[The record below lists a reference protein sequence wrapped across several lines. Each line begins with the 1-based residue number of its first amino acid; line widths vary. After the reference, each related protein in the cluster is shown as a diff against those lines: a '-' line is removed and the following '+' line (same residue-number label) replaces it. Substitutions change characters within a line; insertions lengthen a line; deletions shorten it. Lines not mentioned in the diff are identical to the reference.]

1 VILAFDAMTKRSA
14 IILCLASA
22 ITIAVVACIFWPS
35 PTVDQVMKDFYSAE
49 GRAEDMLMDPLILNA
64 ELVAPRVIQSI
75 QDKGMDKRRYAI
87 GFLGNERIVGALPV
101 LRRILADGS
110 EEYYF
115 RVDALEAIYQ
125 INREEGLSLARD
137 YSERGDLLGRIATGL
152 LSGDHRP
159 LQRTYAEALFGR
171 HG

>member
-1 VILAFDAMTKRSA
+1 
-14 IILCLASA
+14 
-22 ITIAVVACIFWPS
+22 
-35 PTVDQVMKDFYSAE
+35 
-49 GRAEDMLMDPLILNA
+49 MDPLILNA

-152 LSGDHRP
+152 LSGDHRL